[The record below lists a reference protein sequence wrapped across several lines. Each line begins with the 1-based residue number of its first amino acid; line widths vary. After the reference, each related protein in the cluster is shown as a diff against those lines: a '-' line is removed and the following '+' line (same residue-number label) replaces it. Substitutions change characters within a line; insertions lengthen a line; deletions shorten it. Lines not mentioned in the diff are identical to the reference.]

1 MSSQPNQSLID
12 GITCLQSL
20 ATADEPVR
28 GRELAR
34 QLELDPTK
42 VNRLLRTLKS
52 MGFAVQDE
60 HRAYLPGP
68 GIHVLASQAMH
79 GSALFRHALP
89 VMEEILPAPHIVA
102 LGALW
107 KDKVS
112 YLFHAN
118 PDSSLTSG
126 IGAYQLYD
134 ACHSSIGQ
142 VLLATEDDAAVL
154 DRLGKERFK
163 RMQPKLEKVRCEG
176 FAVRKD
182 IDTGEYSI
190 AVPVGKPAQV
200 GLAFSG
206 LYDLSDQA
214 LEEHIQQLQYMS
226 SRIS

>member
-52 MGFAVQDE
+52 MGFAIQDE
-60 HRAYLPGP
+60 RRAYLPGP

-79 GSALFRHALP
+79 GSVLFRHALP
-89 VMEEILPAPHIVA
+89 VMEEVLPAPHIVA

-112 YLFHAN
+112 YLFHAD
-118 PDSSLTSG
+118 PHSSLTSG

-142 VLLATEDDAAVL
+142 VLLANEDNQAIL
-154 DRLGKERFK
+154 QRLGEARFDH
-163 RMQPKLEKVRCEG
+163 MLVKLEKVRHKG

-182 IDTGEYSI
+182 ADSGEYSI

-206 LYDLSDQA
+206 LYNLSDQE
-214 LEEHIQQLQYMS
+214 LEQYINQLHAMS
-226 SRIS
+226 SRI